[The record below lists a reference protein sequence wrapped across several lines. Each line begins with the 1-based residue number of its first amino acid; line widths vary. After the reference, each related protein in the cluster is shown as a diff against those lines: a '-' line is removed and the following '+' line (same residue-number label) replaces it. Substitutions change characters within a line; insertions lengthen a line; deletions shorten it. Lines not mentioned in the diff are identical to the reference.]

1 MNILELI
8 NIGSNKLKYKGI
20 PSYRLDS
27 EILISKVLD
36 KKRENI
42 LINLDK
48 EIDSKSI
55 SYFNNLIK
63 RRSAR
68 EPIAYILNE
77 KEFWS
82 KEFEVNNSTLIPR
95 AETELMVEKIVQ
107 IYKDKSISILDIGSG
122 CGCILIGILTELRN
136 STGLGIDISKQATE
150 IANKN
155 SKRHKMTNRA
165 KFLNYSIHEIS
176 NRKFDLIVSN
186 PPYIKSKN
194 IKNLDE
200 DIKNYEPHVAL
211 DGWNDGL
218 DVIRKVI
225 YKAKEILKI
234 NGLLA
239 IEIGN
244 GQYKKVSE
252 ILSKNNFIIKYNIKD
267 YKENIRCI
275 ISSSNN

>member
-20 PSYRLDS
+20 PSYKLDS

-136 STGLGIDISKQATE
+136 STGLGIDISKQQL
-150 IANKN
+150 KL
-155 SKRHKMTNRA
+155 R
-165 KFLNYSIHEIS
+165 
-176 NRKFDLIVSN
+176 
-186 PPYIKSKN
+186 
-194 IKNLDE
+194 
-200 DIKNYEPHVAL
+200 
-211 DGWNDGL
+211 
-218 DVIRKVI
+218 IRI
-225 YKAKEILKI
+225 
-234 NGLLA
+234 
-239 IEIGN
+239 
-244 GQYKKVSE
+244 Q
-252 ILSKNNFIIKYNIKD
+252 KD
-267 YKENIRCI
+267 TK
-275 ISSSNN
+275 